1 MLSHRSGESKK
12 RHKITPHPTRELL
25 NDPQGGAQRLENFG
39 QGPGW
44 DWSRAGINW
53 SGKMERAKKGKIQL
67 KTIKIFLS
75 DTKFSAGQAIS
86 GPFSANFGHLGTMTK
101 QSSTFQTALQA
112 SGQDLKIVDGGQGGL
127 TGAGKILLA
136 GWTPLS
142 SRGWGHPRPGGPRHH
157 KKTINNN

>member
-1 MLSHRSGESKK
+1 MTPRVVLRGWRILGRVPVGTGPELESTDLGKWK
-12 RHKITPHPTRELL
+12 
-25 NDPQGGAQRLENFG
+25 G
-39 QGPGW
+39 Q
-44 DWSRAGINW
+44 
-53 SGKMERAKKGKIQL
+53 KKGKIQL